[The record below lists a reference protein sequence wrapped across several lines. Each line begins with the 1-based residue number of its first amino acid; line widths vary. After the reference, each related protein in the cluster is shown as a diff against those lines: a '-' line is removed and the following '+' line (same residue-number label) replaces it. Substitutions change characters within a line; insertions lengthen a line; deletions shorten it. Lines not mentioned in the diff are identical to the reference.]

1 MSERIFSRGFF
12 FVLFF
17 SFGFERIYSFVLFML
32 LSEIFL
38 FNGGF
43 WMISIAYEIFQGH
56 DFYGFLSIFL
66 LFGPF
71 GWL

>member
-1 MSERIFSRGFF
+1 
-12 FVLFF
+12 
-17 SFGFERIYSFVLFML
+17 ML